1 MQGSTAYEQFLISSP
16 RSQLSFPM
24 TDAPHTPWSSRTLQ
38 DGHLQFQQDVHAL
51 PSPQIATA
59 RGRALTEQVLCLRWL
74 DLAELAVPEAGD
86 LDILGGLGAQVCV
99 RGLDGLKYSSNLS
112 G

>member
-16 RSQLSFPM
+16 RSQLSFLM

-51 PSPQIATA
+51 PSPQITTV
-59 RGRALTEQVLCLRWL
+59 RGKALTKQVQCLRWL

-99 RGLDGLKYSSNLS
+99 GGLDGLKHSSNLS